1 VKNTT
6 TVSSD
11 EEDDFDQLKI
21 VEQKLLQFDPTF
33 TIEHTHAAISSQRS
47 ALLSAF
53 KPVYEDGDLRG
64 NARIHLT
71 TERWRVCETWFSP
84 NLAGVDSAGLGEI
97 IQNVLMRFTEAEKGR
112 LVNVSSRDMPFSS
125 SEL

>member
-1 VKNTT
+1 VRNTA

-11 EEDDFDQLKI
+11 EEDDIDQLKI
-21 VEQKLLQFDPTF
+21 VEQKLLQHDPTF

-47 ALLSAF
+47 ALLAAF
-53 KPVYEDGDLRG
+53 KPTYEDDDLRG

-84 NLAGVDSAGLGEI
+84 NLAGVDSAGLGEV
-97 IQNVLMRFTEAEKGR
+97 IQNVLTRFTEAEKGR
-112 LVNVSSRDMPFSS
+112 LVNVSSGNAPFSS
-125 SEL
+125 SEV